1 MSNKKNKRPDKIAIF
16 GKTVSIVEKE
26 NFTNFGESN
35 LDDLV
40 ITIRKG
46 LDDKNFETT
55 LLHEVI
61 HVMLHISGWNELL
74 EDNNTLY
81 GQCTVSGW
89 FQVISS
95 LIVLLCYSAYQ

>member
-1 MSNKKNKRPDKIAIF
+1 MRNKKNKRPDKIVIF
-16 GKTVSIVEKE
+16 GKTVSIIEKE
-26 NFTNFGESN
+26 NFANFGESN

-74 EDNNTLY
+74 EDNKEE
-81 GQCTVSGW
+81 
-89 FQVISS
+89 S
-95 LIVLLCYSAYQ
+95 LVRMLEHGLVDIVKFK